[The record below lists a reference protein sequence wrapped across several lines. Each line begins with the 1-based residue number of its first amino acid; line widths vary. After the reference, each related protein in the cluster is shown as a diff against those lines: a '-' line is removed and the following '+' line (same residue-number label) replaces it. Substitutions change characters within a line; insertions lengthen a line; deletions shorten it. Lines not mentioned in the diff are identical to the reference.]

1 MCARQRA
8 GGQPGAVQRFLE
20 GHRRLRGALSPV
32 TELLAARNRLAWLN
46 AAGLSIGTTLDLR
59 RTAEELADFTVPELA
74 DGCAV
79 DLLES
84 VLRFQEGHRSKA
96 PEVPLLRAM
105 AVSQIDG
112 LDLAPDPVGQLAVHT
127 PQRLGAQCLTSR
139 SPVLLSRM
147 APADYAAVAPSVEAG
162 ELLRRA
168 GVHSY
173 MAVPLVARGM
183 LLGLADFIRVG
194 RRPPFTRSD
203 LALATELASKAAVY
217 IDNARL
223 YGRERIQVVTLQ
235 RTLLPRATPHTP
247 GLEVSSC
254 YTPTPDPAGVGGDW
268 FDVVALPSGRSA
280 VMVGDVMG
288 RGLAAAAT
296 MGRLRTVARTLMALD
311 IAPERVLARLD
322 LAVRDLE
329 EDQVATCLC
338 AVYDPCGSTF
348 RIASAGH
355 PPPLLTRSDGAA
367 EFLEVP
373 VGAPLGAGVIPYD
386 PIEYAVRPGGRLMLY
401 TDGLIRSRTADV
413 DAQLADLLRTARTS
427 LPQAAAVCD
436 AVRAGAGGDPADD
449 AIVLIAGTVPL
460 APTGDAYVRALPS
473 DGSAA
478 SQARRTVRDLLTKWG
493 LEDLVDSTELVVSE
507 LVGNALR
514 YGHAPGELRLVR
526 HERLSVE
533 VSDTGPDLPQIQHAD
548 LSDEGGR
555 GLQLINMLC
564 RRWGACRT
572 PTGKVVWAEQDLP
585 SGR

>member
-1 MCARQRA
+1 MGGRQRA
-8 GGQPGAVQRFLE
+8 ADGAQGPVHRFLR
-20 GHRRLRGALSPV
+20 GHRALRDVFSPV
-32 TELLAARNRLAWLN
+32 ADTLTARHRLAWLN

-84 VLRFQEGHRSKA
+84 VLRFEEGDRSTGSGA
-96 PEVPLLRAM
+96 PLLRAM
-105 AVSQIDG
+105 AVSEVDG
-112 LDLAPDPVGQLAVHT
+112 LDLAPDPVGQLSVYT
-127 PQRLGAQCLTSR
+127 PQRLSAQCLTSR
-139 SPVLLSRM
+139 RPVMLNRM
-147 APADYAAVAPSVEAG
+147 SPADYAAVAPGRAAAD
-162 ELLRRA
+162 LMRRA

-173 MAVPLVARGM
+173 MAVPLIARGM
-183 LLGLADFIRVG
+183 LLGLADFIRAG
-194 RRPPFTRSD
+194 RRPSFTRGD
-203 LALATELASKAAVY
+203 LALATELVSKAAVY

-235 RTLLPRATPHTP
+235 RTLLPRATPRTP

-296 MGRLRTVARTLMALD
+296 TGRLRTVARTLMALD

-338 AVYDPCGSTF
+338 AVYDPYGSTF

-355 PPPLLTRSDGAA
+355 LPPLLTSPDGTVS
-367 EFLEVP
+367 FLEPP
-373 VGAPLGAGVIPYD
+373 VGAPLGTGVIPYD
-386 PIEYAVRPGGRLMLY
+386 PIECVVPPGSRLLLY

-413 DAQLADLLRTARTS
+413 EDQLAALLRTARTAE
-427 LPQAAAVCD
+427 PQAAAVCD
-436 AVRAGAGGDPADD
+436 AVRGQEGGDPSDD
-449 AIVLIAGTVPL
+449 AVVVVAGTVALTPDS
-460 APTGDAYVRALPS
+460 DAYVCTLPP

-478 SQARRTVRDLLTKWG
+478 SQARRTVRGLLVKWG
-493 LEDLVDSTELVVSE
+493 LQDLVDSTELVVSE

-514 YGHAPGELRLVR
+514 YGNAPGELRLVR

-572 PTGKVVWAEQDLP
+572 PAGKVVWAEQDLP
-585 SGR
+585 S

>member
-1 MCARQRA
+1 MGGRQRA
-8 GGQPGAVQRFLE
+8 GGVSGPVQRFLK
-20 GHRRLRGALSPV
+20 GHRALRGVLSPV
-32 TELLAARNRLAWLN
+32 TEALAARHRLTWLN
-46 AAGLSIGTTLDLR
+46 AAGVRIGTTLDLR

-79 DLLES
+79 DLLDS
-84 VLRFQEGHRSKA
+84 VLRFERDDRDGHGA
-96 PEVPLLRAM
+96 PPLLRAM
-105 AVSQIDG
+105 AVSQVEG
-112 LDLAPDPVGQLAVHT
+112 LELAPDPVGELSVHT
-127 PQRLGAQCLTSR
+127 PQRLGAQCLKSR
-139 SPVLLSRM
+139 RPVLLGRM
-147 APADYAAVAPSVEAG
+147 SPADYDAVAPGPEAA
-162 ELLRRA
+162 ELMRRA

-173 MAVPLVARGM
+173 MAVPLIARGM
-183 LLGLADFIRVG
+183 LLGLADFIRAG
-194 RRPPFTRSD
+194 RRPSFTRAD

-223 YGRERIQVVTLQ
+223 YGRERLQVVTLQ
-235 RTLLPRATPHTP
+235 RTLLPRATPSTP

-254 YTPTPDPAGVGGDW
+254 YTPTADPAGVGGDW
-268 FDVVALPSGRSA
+268 FDVVALPSGRTA

-296 MGRLRTVARTLMALD
+296 MGRVRTAARTLMALD

-355 PPPLLTRSDGAA
+355 LPPLLTSADGTAS
-367 EFLEVP
+367 FVDLP
-373 VGAPLGAGVIPYD
+373 VGAPLGTGMIPYD
-386 PIEYAVRPGGRLMLY
+386 PIEWPVVPGGRLMLY

-413 DAQLADLLRTARTS
+413 DEQLAGLLRTARS
-427 LPQAAAVCD
+427 ALPQAAAVCD
-436 AVRAGAGGDPADD
+436 AVRADVGGDPTDD
-449 AIVLIAGTVPL
+449 AIVLVADTVPL
-460 APTGDAYVRALPS
+460 SPDGEAYVCTLPP

-478 SQARRTVRDLLTKWG
+478 SQARRTVRGVLVKWG
-493 LEDLVDSTELVVSE
+493 LQDLVDSTELVVSE

-533 VSDTGPDLPQIQHAD
+533 VSDTGPDLPQIQHAG

-555 GLQLINMLC
+555 GLQLINMMC

-585 SGR
+585 S

>member
-1 MCARQRA
+1 MGVPQR
-8 GGQPGAVQRFLE
+8 GGGAPGPVHRFLE
-20 GHRRLRGALSPV
+20 GHRALRDVLAPV
-32 TELLAARNRLAWLN
+32 TDVLAARRRLAWLN
-46 AAGLSIGTTLDLR
+46 AAGLRIGTTLDLR
-59 RTAEELADFTVPELA
+59 HTAEELAGFAVPELA

-84 VLRFQEGHRSKA
+84 VLRFEEGDRSKGHEA
-96 PEVPLLRAM
+96 PLLRAM
-105 AVSQIDG
+105 AVSQIAG
-112 LDLAPDPVGQLAVHT
+112 LDLAPDPVGQLTVHT
-127 PQRLGAQCLTSR
+127 PQRLGAQCLLSR
-139 SPVLLSRM
+139 TPVLRSRM
-147 APADYAAVAPSVEAG
+147 TRADYDSVGPSPQAAD
-162 ELLRRA
+162 LMRRA

-173 MAVPLVARGM
+173 MAVPLIARGM
-183 LLGLADFIRVG
+183 LLGMADFIRAG
-194 RRPPFTRSD
+194 RRPSFTRAD

-235 RTLLPRATPHTP
+235 RTLLPRSAPQTP
-247 GLEVSSC
+247 GLNVSSC
-254 YTPTPDPAGVGGDW
+254 YTPTSDPGGVGGDW

-338 AVYDPCGSTF
+338 AVYDPWDNTF
-348 RIASAGH
+348 RVASAGH
-355 PPPLLTRSDGAA
+355 LPPLVTSPDGTAS
-367 EFLEVP
+367 FLDIP
-373 VGAPLGAGVIPYD
+373 VGAPLGTGVIPYD
-386 PIEYAVRPGGRLMLY
+386 PIECAVPPGGRLMLY
-401 TDGLIRSRTADV
+401 TDGLIRSRTEDV
-413 DAQLADLLRTARTS
+413 DEQLAGLLRTTRTA

-436 AVRAGAGGDPADD
+436 AVRADAGGDPADD
-449 AIVLIAGTVPL
+449 AIVLVADTVAL
-460 APTGDAYVRALPS
+460 APDSDVYVHQLPS

-478 SQARRTVRDLLTKWG
+478 SQARRTVRGLLAKWG
-493 LEDLVDSTELVVSE
+493 LQDLLDSAELVVSE

-572 PTGKVVWAEQDLP
+572 PSGKVVWAELDLP
-585 SGR
+585 S